1 MLKTALCQQILK
13 QTQLNKVRPPRSSPV
28 LPKNLC
34 FPYTYNLCVTYAFM
48 PPKHKKKS
56 TKYIF
61 FPLTILSY
69 HVFCC
74 TAKSAVTI
82 SNIGA
87 GTRRL
92 LNHFSA
98 HNIIYVWIYGT
109 TQIYD
114 ILRMNINLFI
124 SLCFILFYFFSFTC
138 YRYSD
143 QSIIKAG
150 LCFRSFVALVPHD
163 RWAKLAQNVNFLS
176 FRCNTSS
183 KFCA

>member
-1 MLKTALCQQILK
+1 MQRVFTSHAKCWK
-13 QTQLNKVRPPRSSPV
+13 QRYVNKYSNKHSWIKWDHRGLVQCYLRICVFLTHITFVLRMRSCHQ
-28 LPKNLC
+28 NI
-34 FPYTYNLCVTYAFM
+34 
-48 PPKHKKKS
+48 KKS

-61 FPLTILSY
+61 FPLTILLY

-98 HNIIYVWIYGT
+98 HNIIYVWIYST

-124 SLCFILFYFFSFTC
+124 SLCFILFYFFHLHVIGI
-138 YRYSD
+138 
-143 QSIIKAG
+143 QINQ
-150 LCFRSFVALVPHD
+150 L
-163 RWAKLAQNVNFLS
+163 
-176 FRCNTSS
+176 
-183 KFCA
+183 